1 MALRVVA
8 WVREGSMLDQEEA
21 WWLTKLVFRGILI
34 FIILK
39 LVLAFLLTK
48 IEPQP
53 LDLGTQISVLLVSGH
68 ADGRA

>member
-1 MALRVVA
+1 
-8 WVREGSMLDQEEA
+8 MLDQEEA